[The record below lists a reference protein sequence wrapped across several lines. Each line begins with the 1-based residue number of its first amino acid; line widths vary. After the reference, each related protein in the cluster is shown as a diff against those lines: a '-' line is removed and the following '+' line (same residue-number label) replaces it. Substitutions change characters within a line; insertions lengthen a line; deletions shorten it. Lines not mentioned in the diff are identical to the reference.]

1 MPETGCRLEATCL
14 SYRASPPPQ
23 PGTSTHS
30 GPRSSGLTQ
39 NLATP
44 AVLTLVVRL
53 CSQGRDSALRPQ
65 SKGLPRFHV
74 ERRSPSLSETGWS
87 TARAAMTW
95 RAADCAITASA
106 FRCSVGGGGGQHRD
120 ESPAPPWGCRRV
132 ARAERAPNEGVRL
145 DRQSVVWERV

>member
-87 TARAAMTW
+87 TARAAVTW
-95 RAADCAITASA
+95 RAADRAITAAA
-106 FRCSVGGGGGQHRD
+106 FRYSVWGGARQHVGGTPIASWAGR
-120 ESPAPPWGCRRV
+120 
-132 ARAERAPNEGVRL
+132 
-145 DRQSVVWERV
+145 